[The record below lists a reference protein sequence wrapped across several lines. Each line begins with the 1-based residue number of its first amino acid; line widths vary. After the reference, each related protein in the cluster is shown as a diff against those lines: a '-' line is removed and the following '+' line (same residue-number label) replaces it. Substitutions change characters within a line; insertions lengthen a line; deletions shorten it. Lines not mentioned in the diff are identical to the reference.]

1 METEY
6 LKRWRMALGGN
17 AADGTG
23 VTLTVEEQ
31 RLDSSLEAVYDSDRR
46 GGLGSSAPKV
56 SRWLGDIR
64 EFFPQTVV
72 QVIQRDAIKR
82 LHIDSLLTEKE
93 MLATVVPD
101 KVSRWL
107 GDIREFFPQTVVQVI
122 QRDAIKRLHIDSLLT
137 EKEMLATV
145 VPDVHLVAT
154 LMSLGRA
161 IPEKN
166 KDMARQVVRKVVDD
180 LLRKL
185 SSPTQQAVTGALN
198 RSARRRNPRYNEIDW
213 KTTILKNL
221 KNYQPQYKTVIPEV
235 RIGYGRK
242 CKALKD
248 IILCLDQSGSMG
260 TSVVYSGIFGSVLA
274 SLPSIPEVR
283 IGYGRKCKAL
293 KDIILCLDQSGSM
306 GTSVVYSGIFGSVL
320 ASLPSVSTRMVVF
333 DTSVVDLTDDLQDPV
348 DLLFGVQLGGG
359 TDIARAL
366 TYCQGVITRPQDT
379 VLVLVTDLYEGGDEK
394 EMRKRF
400 ASIVASGVQLIVLP
414 ALNDDVLVLVPDLF
428 EGGDENEMRMRFASF
443 VASGVQ
449 LIVLPA
455 LNDDGA
461 PCYDKRNA
469 EYLAVLGVTKFA
481 CTPDKVPYLMAAELS
496 KQDIGMWS

>member
-1 METEY
+1 MEEEY
-6 LKRWRMALGGN
+6 LKRWRLILGGN
-17 AADGTG
+17 EADGTG
-23 VTLTVEEQ
+23 ITLTQEEQ
-31 RLDSSLEAVYDSDRR
+31 RIDQSLEAVYDSDRR

-82 LHIDSLLTEKE
+82 LNITSLLTEKE
-93 MLATVVPD
+93 ML
-101 KVSRWL
+101 
-107 GDIREFFPQTVVQVI
+107 E
-122 QRDAIKRLHIDSLLT
+122 
-137 EKEMLATV
+137 TV

-154 LMSLGRA
+154 LMSLSRV

-166 KDMARQVVRKVVDD
+166 KDMARQVVRKVVDE

-185 SSPTQQAVTGALN
+185 SAPTQQAVTGALN

-213 KTTILKNL
+213 KTTITKNL
-221 KNYQPQYKTVIPEV
+221 KNYQPEYKTIIPEV

-242 CKALKD
+242 RKAMKD

-260 TSVVYSGIFGSVLA
+260 TSVIYSGIFGSVLA
-274 SLPSIPEVR
+274 SIP
-283 IGYGRKCKAL
+283 A
-293 KDIILCLDQSGSM
+293 
-306 GTSVVYSGIFGSVL
+306 
-320 ASLPSVSTRMVVF
+320 VSTRMVVF
-333 DTSVVDLTDDLQDPV
+333 DTTVVDLTDDLQDPV

-379 VLVLVTDLYEGGDEK
+379 VLVLVTDLYEGGDAR
-394 EMRKRF
+394 EMRKKF
-400 ASIVASGVQLIVLP
+400 VS
-414 ALNDDVLVLVPDLF
+414 LV
-428 EGGDENEMRMRFASF
+428 N
-443 VASGVQ
+443 SGVQ

-461 PCYDKRNA
+461 PSCDKSHA
-469 EYLAVLGVTKFA
+469 EFLANIGVPTFA
-481 CTPDKVPYLMAAELS
+481 CTPDKFPDLMAAALS
-496 KQDIGMWS
+496 KQDIGMWISQNIKST

>member
-6 LKRWRMALGGN
+6 LKRWRLILGGDES
-17 AADGTG
+17 DGTG
-23 VTLTVEEQ
+23 ISLSVEEQ
-31 RLDSSLEAVYDSDRR
+31 RLDRSLQAVYDSDRR

-82 LHIDSLLTEKE
+82 LHL
-93 MLATVVPD
+93 
-101 KVSRWL
+101 
-107 GDIREFFPQTVVQVI
+107 
-122 QRDAIKRLHIDSLLT
+122 DSLLT

-154 LMSLGRA
+154 LMSLSHT

-166 KDMARQVVRKVVDD
+166 KEMARQVVRKVVDE

-185 SSPTQQAVTGALN
+185 SAPTQQAITGALN
-198 RSARRRNPRYNEIDW
+198 RSSRRRNPRYNEIDW
-213 KTTILKNL
+213 KTTIVKNL
-221 KNYQPQYKTVIPEV
+221 KNYQPQYKTIIPEI

-242 CKALKD
+242 RKALKD

-260 TSVVYSGIFGSVLA
+260 TSVIYSGIFGSVLA
-274 SLPSIPEVR
+274 SLPAVN
-283 IGYGRKCKAL
+283 
-293 KDIILCLDQSGSM
+293 
-306 GTSVVYSGIFGSVL
+306 
-320 ASLPSVSTRMVVF
+320 TRMVVF
-333 DTSVVDLTDDLQDPV
+333 DTAVVDLTDDLQDPV

-366 TYCQGVITRPQDT
+366 TYCQGIITRPQDT
-379 VLVLVTDLYEGGDEK
+379 VLVLVTDLYEGGSEQ

-414 ALNDDVLVLVPDLF
+414 ALNDD
-428 EGGDENEMRMRFASF
+428 
-443 VASGVQ
+443 
-449 LIVLPA
+449 
-455 LNDDGA
+455 GA
-461 PCYDKRNA
+461 PSYDKSHA
-469 EYLAVLGVTKFA
+469 EFLATLGVPTFA
-481 CTPDKVPYLMAAELS
+481 CTPDKFPELMATALS
-496 KQDIGMWS
+496 KQDIGMWVSQNIKE